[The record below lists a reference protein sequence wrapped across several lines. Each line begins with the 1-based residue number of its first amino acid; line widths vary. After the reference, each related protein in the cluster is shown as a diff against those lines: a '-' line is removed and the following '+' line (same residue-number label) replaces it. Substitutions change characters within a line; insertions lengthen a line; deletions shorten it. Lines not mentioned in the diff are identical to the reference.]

1 MQGTKFCDLSETKG
15 MVKMKITIIGGG
27 PGGYEAAIMA
37 AKLGAEVTVV
47 EKNKVGGTC
56 LNVGCIPT
64 KALLASAE
72 VLTTSLEAEKFGVFN
87 DKTVVDP
94 AQIIERKDKLVSGL
108 VKGIEFLFESNG
120 VNLIQGVGKL
130 IDSKTV
136 EVKRH
141 DGGSEKLVS
150 DKILLATGSV
160 PICPEMFHYDGVKV
174 ITSTEALSLK
184 TPPKSM
190 IVIGGGV
197 IGCELGQFFSR
208 MGTQITIVEMAE
220 QILSNEDESVAKQ
233 LLRQFKREKI
243 KVLTATRV
251 TDVNVQNT
259 GITVNLSSGKTLEV
273 EMVLLSIG
281 RASFSKE
288 LNLDALG
295 ISTNSKGQIEVDEL
309 LETNVKGIY
318 AVGDLINTPYLAHVA
333 SKEGTIAAE
342 NMLGKNKTAVH
353 KAIPRCVYT
362 DPQVAAVGL
371 TEKEAQQ
378 RGIAYKTGSFDFR
391 SLGKAQIIGKIQG
404 QVKII
409 VDEKD
414 VIIGASIVGPEAT
427 DLLAELTMAV
437 HLGLTAEALGDV
449 IHPHPTLSE
458 AIMEALHDVHEM
470 SINKVELRL

>member
-1 MQGTKFCDLSETKG
+1 
-15 MVKMKITIIGGG
+15 MKITIIGAG

-37 AKLGAEVTVV
+37 SKLGAEVTVV
-47 EKNKVGGTC
+47 EKNAVGGTC

-64 KALLASAE
+64 KSLLASSD

-87 DKTVVDP
+87 DHTTADLE
-94 AQIIERKDKLVSGL
+94 QIIERKDKLVSGL

-120 VNLIQGVGKL
+120 VNLVRGTGKL

-136 EVKRH
+136 EVKRN
-141 DGGSEKLVS
+141 DGAVETLVS

-160 PICPEMFHYDGVKV
+160 PICPEMFHYDGKKV
-174 ITSTEALSLK
+174 ITSTEALALK

-190 IVIGGGV
+190 IVVGGGV

-208 MGTQITIVEMAE
+208 LGTQITIVEMAD
-220 QILSNEDESVAKQ
+220 QILISEDESVAKQ

-243 KVLTATRV
+243 KVLTANGV
-251 TDVNVQNT
+251 ADVNAQDSGVEVTLTN
-259 GITVNLSSGKTLEV
+259 GKTLEA
-273 EMVLLSIG
+273 EMMLLSIG
-281 RASFSKE
+281 RSSFSKG
-288 LNLDALG
+288 LNLEAVG
-295 ISTNSKGQIEVDEL
+295 IIVDQKGHIQVDDR
-309 LETNVKGIY
+309 LETSVKGIY

-333 SKEGTIAAE
+333 SKEGIIAAE
-342 NMLGKNKTAVH
+342 NMLGENKTGVH

-362 DPQVAAVGL
+362 EPQVAAVGV

-378 RGIAYKTGSFDFR
+378 RGIPYKIGSFDFR
-391 SLGKAQIIGKIQG
+391 SLGKAQIIAKIQG
-404 QVKII
+404 QIKII

-427 DLLAELTMAV
+427 ELLTELTMAV
-437 HLGLTAEALGDV
+437 HLGLTAEVLGDV

-458 AIMEALHDVHEM
+458 AIMEALHDVHGK
-470 SINKVELRL
+470 SINKVALRL

>member
-1 MQGTKFCDLSETKG
+1 
-15 MVKMKITIIGGG
+15 MKITIIGAG

-47 EKNKVGGTC
+47 EKKEVGGTC
-56 LNVGCIPT
+56 LNIGCIPT
-64 KALLASAE
+64 KALLASAD

-87 DKTVVDP
+87 DHTTVDLK
-94 AQIIERKDKLVSGL
+94 QIIERKDKLVAGL

-120 VNLIQGVGKL
+120 INLIRGIGKL

-136 EVKRH
+136 EVKCN
-141 DGGSEKLVS
+141 DGGVETLVS

-160 PICPEMFHYDGVKV
+160 PVCPEMFHYDGEKV
-174 ITSTEALSLK
+174 ITSTEALALK

-190 IVIGGGV
+190 IVVGGGV
-197 IGCELGQFFSR
+197 IGCELGQFFSHL
-208 MGTQITIVEMAE
+208 GTKITIVEMAD
-220 QILSNEDESVAKQ
+220 QILSSEDESVAKQ

-243 KVLTATRV
+243 KVLTANGV
-251 TDVNVQNT
+251 TDVKVEN
-259 GITVNLSSGKTLEV
+259 SGVVVTLKNGAILEA
-273 EMVLLSIG
+273 EMMLLSIG
-281 RASFSKE
+281 RSSYSKG
-288 LNLDALG
+288 LNLEELG
-295 ISTNSKGQIEVDEL
+295 IKVDLKGQIEVDETL
-309 LETNVKGIY
+309 QTSVKGIY

-333 SKEGTIAAE
+333 SKEGIIAAE
-342 NMLGKNKTAVH
+342 NMLGKNKTGIH

-371 TEKEAQQ
+371 TEKDAQQ
-378 RGIAYKTGSFDFR
+378 KGIVYKTGSFDFR

-409 VDEKD
+409 VDEQD
-414 VIIGASIVGPEAT
+414 VIIGASIIGPEAT

-437 HLGLTAEALGDV
+437 HLGLTAEELGDV

-458 AIMEALHDVHEM
+458 AIMEALHDIHGM
-470 SINKVELRL
+470 SINKASLRF

>member
-1 MQGTKFCDLSETKG
+1 
-15 MVKMKITIIGGG
+15 MKITIIGAG

-37 AKLGAEVTVV
+37 SKLGAEVTVV
-47 EKNKVGGTC
+47 EKNAVGGTC

-64 KALLASAE
+64 KSLLASSD

-87 DKTVVDP
+87 DHTTADLE
-94 AQIIERKDKLVSGL
+94 QIIERKDKLVAGL

-120 VNLIQGVGKL
+120 VNLVRGTGKL

-136 EVKRH
+136 EVKRN
-141 DGGSEKLVS
+141 DGAVETLVS

-160 PICPEMFHYDGVKV
+160 PICPEMFHYDGKKV
-174 ITSTEALSLK
+174 ITSTEALALK

-190 IVIGGGV
+190 IVVGGGV

-208 MGTQITIVEMAE
+208 LGTQITIVEMAD
-220 QILSNEDESVAKQ
+220 QILISEDESVAKQ

-243 KVLTATRV
+243 KVLTANGV
-251 TDVNVQNT
+251 ADVNAQDSGVEVTLTN
-259 GITVNLSSGKTLEV
+259 GKTLEA
-273 EMVLLSIG
+273 EMMLLSIG
-281 RASFSKE
+281 RSSFSKG
-288 LNLDALG
+288 LNLEAVG
-295 ISTNSKGQIEVDEL
+295 IIVDQKGHIQVDGR
-309 LETNVKGIY
+309 LETSVKGIY

-333 SKEGTIAAE
+333 SKEGIIAAE
-342 NMLGKNKTAVH
+342 NMLGENKTGVH

-362 DPQVAAVGL
+362 EPQVAAVGV

-378 RGIAYKTGSFDFR
+378 RGIPYKIGSFDFR
-391 SLGKAQIIGKIQG
+391 SLGKAQIIAKIQG
-404 QVKII
+404 QIKII

-427 DLLAELTMAV
+427 ELLTELTMAV
-437 HLGLTAEALGDV
+437 HLGLTAEVLGDV

-458 AIMEALHDVHEM
+458 AIMEALHDVHGK
-470 SINKVELRL
+470 SINKVALRL

>member
-1 MQGTKFCDLSETKG
+1 
-15 MVKMKITIIGGG
+15 MKITIIGAG

-47 EKNKVGGTC
+47 EKKEVGGTC
-56 LNVGCIPT
+56 LNIGCIPT
-64 KALLASAE
+64 KALLASAD

-87 DKTVVDP
+87 DHTTVDLK
-94 AQIIERKDKLVSGL
+94 QIIERKDKLVAGL

-120 VNLIQGVGKL
+120 INLIRGIGKL

-136 EVKRH
+136 EVKCN
-141 DGGSEKLVS
+141 DGGVETLVS

-160 PICPEMFHYDGVKV
+160 PVCPEMFHYDGEKV
-174 ITSTEALSLK
+174 ITSTEALALK

-190 IVIGGGV
+190 IVVGGGV
-197 IGCELGQFFSR
+197 IGCELGQFFSHL
-208 MGTQITIVEMAE
+208 GTKITIVEMAE
-220 QILSNEDESVAKQ
+220 QILSSEDESVAKQ

-243 KVLTATRV
+243 KVLTANGV
-251 TDVNVQNT
+251 TDVKVEN
-259 GITVNLSSGKTLEV
+259 SGVVVTLKNGAILEA
-273 EMVLLSIG
+273 EMMLLSIG
-281 RASFSKE
+281 RSSYSKG
-288 LNLDALG
+288 LNLEELG
-295 ISTNSKGQIEVDEL
+295 IKVDLKGQIEVDETL
-309 LETNVKGIY
+309 QTSVKGIY

-333 SKEGTIAAE
+333 SKEGIIAAE
-342 NMLGKNKTAVH
+342 NMLGKNKTGIH

-371 TEKEAQQ
+371 TEKDAQQ
-378 RGIAYKTGSFDFR
+378 KGIVYKTGSFDFR

-409 VDEKD
+409 VDEQD
-414 VIIGASIVGPEAT
+414 VIIGASIIGPEAT

-437 HLGLTAEALGDV
+437 HLGLTAEELGDV

-458 AIMEALHDVHEM
+458 AIMEALHDIHGM
-470 SINKVELRL
+470 SINKASLRF

>member
-1 MQGTKFCDLSETKG
+1 
-15 MVKMKITIIGGG
+15 MKITIIGAG

-47 EKNKVGGTC
+47 EKKEVGGTC
-56 LNVGCIPT
+56 LNIGCIPT
-64 KALLASAE
+64 KALLASAD

-87 DKTVVDP
+87 DHTTVDLK
-94 AQIIERKDKLVSGL
+94 QIIERKDKLVAGL

-120 VNLIQGVGKL
+120 VNLVRGIGKL

-136 EVKRH
+136 EVKRN
-141 DGGSEKLVS
+141 DGGVDTLVS

-160 PICPEMFHYDGVKV
+160 PICPEMFHYDGEKV
-174 ITSTEALSLK
+174 ITSTEALALK

-190 IVIGGGV
+190 IVVGGGV
-197 IGCELGQFFSR
+197 IGCELGQFFSHL
-208 MGTQITIVEMAE
+208 GTKITIVEMAE
-220 QILSNEDESVAKQ
+220 QILSFEDESVAKQ

-243 KVLTATRV
+243 KVLTANGV
-251 TDVNVQNT
+251 ADVKVED
-259 GITVNLSSGKTLEV
+259 SGVVATLTNGAILEA
-273 EMVLLSIG
+273 EMMLLSIG
-281 RASFSKE
+281 RSSYSKS
-288 LNLDALG
+288 LNLEELG
-295 ISTNSKGQIEVDEL
+295 IKVDLKGQIEVDES
-309 LETNVKGIY
+309 LETSIKGIY

-333 SKEGTIAAE
+333 SKEGIIAAE
-342 NMLGKNKTAVH
+342 NMLGKNKTGVH

-371 TEKEAQQ
+371 TEKDAQQ
-378 RGIAYKTGSFDFR
+378 MGIVYKTGSFDFR

-409 VDEKD
+409 VDEQD
-414 VIIGASIVGPEAT
+414 VIIGASIIGPEAT

-458 AIMEALHDVHEM
+458 AIMEALHDIHGM
-470 SINKVELRL
+470 SINKASLRF

>member
-1 MQGTKFCDLSETKG
+1 
-15 MVKMKITIIGGG
+15 MKITIIGAG

-37 AKLGAEVTVV
+37 AKLGAKVTVV

-64 KALLASAE
+64 KALLASAD

-87 DKTVVDP
+87 DHTNVELK
-94 AQIIERKDKLVSGL
+94 QIIERKDKLVAGL

-120 VNLIQGVGKL
+120 VKLLRGTGKL

-136 EVKRH
+136 EVLRA
-141 DGGSEKLVS
+141 DGSVETLVS

-160 PICPEMFHYDGVKV
+160 PVCPELFHYDGKKV
-174 ITSTEALSLK
+174 ITSTEALALQQ
-184 TPPKSM
+184 PPKSM
-190 IVIGGGV
+190 IVVGGGV

-208 MGTQITIVEMAE
+208 MGTKVTIVEMAD
-220 QILSNEDESVAKQ
+220 QILSMEDESVTKQ

-243 KVLTATRV
+243 KVLT
-251 TDVNVQNT
+251 
-259 GITVNLSSGKTLEV
+259 GKTVAAVTTEGVGVVATLTNGETI
-273 EMVLLSIG
+273 EAEKLLLSIG
-281 RASFSKE
+281 RKSSTTG
-288 LNLDALG
+288 LNLEALG
-295 ISTNSKGQIEVDEL
+295 INVDSHGQIEVDDY
-309 LETNVKGIY
+309 LETSVKEIY

-333 SKEGTIAAE
+333 SKEGIIAAE
-342 NMLGKNKTAVH
+342 NMLRNNKSGLH

-371 TEKEAQQ
+371 TEKQAQQ
-378 RGIAYKTGSFDFR
+378 RGIIYKTGTFDFR

-409 VDEKD
+409 VDQND
-414 VIIGASIVGPEAT
+414 VIIGASIIGPEAT
-427 DLLAELTMAV
+427 ELLAELTMAV
-437 HLGLTAEALGDV
+437 HLGLTAEAMGEV

-458 AIMEALHDVHEM
+458 AIMEALHDVHGK
-470 SINKVELRL
+470 SVNKVTMRL

>member
-1 MQGTKFCDLSETKG
+1 
-15 MVKMKITIIGGG
+15 MKITIIGAG

-37 AKLGAEVTVV
+37 SKLGAEVTVV
-47 EKNKVGGTC
+47 EKNAVGGTC

-64 KALLASAE
+64 KSLLASSD

-87 DKTVVDP
+87 DHTTADLE
-94 AQIIERKDKLVSGL
+94 QIIERKDKLVSGL

-120 VNLIQGVGKL
+120 VNLVRGTGKL

-136 EVKRH
+136 EVKRN
-141 DGGSEKLVS
+141 DGAVETLVS

-160 PICPEMFHYDGVKV
+160 PICPEMFHYDGKKV
-174 ITSTEALSLK
+174 ITSTEALALK

-190 IVIGGGV
+190 IVVGGGV

-208 MGTQITIVEMAE
+208 LGTQITIVEMAD
-220 QILSNEDESVAKQ
+220 QILISEDESVAKQ

-243 KVLTATRV
+243 KVLTANGV
-251 TDVNVQNT
+251 ADVNVQDSGVEVTLTN
-259 GITVNLSSGKTLEV
+259 GKTLEA
-273 EMVLLSIG
+273 EMMLLSIG
-281 RASFSKE
+281 RSSFSKG
-288 LNLDALG
+288 LNLEAVG
-295 ISTNSKGQIEVDEL
+295 IIVDQKGHIQVDDR
-309 LETNVKGIY
+309 LETSVKGIY

-333 SKEGTIAAE
+333 SKEGIIAAE
-342 NMLGKNKTAVH
+342 NMLGENKTGVH

-362 DPQVAAVGL
+362 EPQVAAVGV

-378 RGIAYKTGSFDFR
+378 RGIPYKIGSFDFR
-391 SLGKAQIIGKIQG
+391 SLGKAQIIAKIQG
-404 QVKII
+404 QIKII

-427 DLLAELTMAV
+427 ELLTELTMAV
-437 HLGLTAEALGDV
+437 HLGLTAEVLGDV

-458 AIMEALHDVHEM
+458 AIMEALHDVHGK
-470 SINKVELRL
+470 SINKVALRL

>member
-1 MQGTKFCDLSETKG
+1 
-15 MVKMKITIIGGG
+15 MKITIIGAG

-37 AKLGAEVTVV
+37 SKLGAEVTVV
-47 EKNKVGGTC
+47 EKNAVGGTC

-64 KALLASAE
+64 KALLASSD

-87 DKTVVDP
+87 DHTTADLE
-94 AQIIERKDKLVSGL
+94 QIIERKDKLVAGL

-120 VNLIQGVGKL
+120 VNLVRGTGKL

-136 EVKRH
+136 EVKRN
-141 DGGSEKLVS
+141 DGGVETLVS

-160 PICPEMFHYDGVKV
+160 PICPEMFHYDGKKV
-174 ITSTEALSLK
+174 ITSTEALALK

-190 IVIGGGV
+190 IVVGGGV

-208 MGTQITIVEMAE
+208 LGTQITIVEMAD
-220 QILSNEDESVAKQ
+220 QILISEDESVAKQ

-243 KVLTATRV
+243 KVLTANGV
-251 TDVNVQNT
+251 ADVNVQDSGVEVTLTN
-259 GITVNLSSGKTLEV
+259 GKTLEA
-273 EMVLLSIG
+273 EMMLLSIG
-281 RASFSKE
+281 RSSFSKG
-288 LNLDALG
+288 LNLEAVG
-295 ISTNSKGQIEVDEL
+295 IIVDQKGHIQVDGR
-309 LETNVKGIY
+309 LETSVKGIY

-333 SKEGTIAAE
+333 SKEGIIAAE
-342 NMLGKNKTAVH
+342 NMLGENKTGVH

-362 DPQVAAVGL
+362 EPQVAAVGV

-378 RGIAYKTGSFDFR
+378 RGIPYKIGSFDFR
-391 SLGKAQIIGKIQG
+391 SLGKAQIIAKIQG
-404 QVKII
+404 QIKII

-427 DLLAELTMAV
+427 ELLTELTMAV
-437 HLGLTAEALGDV
+437 HLGLTAEVLGDV

-458 AIMEALHDVHEM
+458 AIMEALHDVHGK
-470 SINKVELRL
+470 SINKVALRL

>member
-1 MQGTKFCDLSETKG
+1 
-15 MVKMKITIIGGG
+15 MKITIIGAG

-47 EKNKVGGTC
+47 EKKEVGGTC
-56 LNVGCIPT
+56 LNIGCIPT
-64 KALLASAE
+64 KSLLASAD
-72 VLTTSLEAEKFGVFN
+72 VLTTSLEAEKFGVCN
-87 DKTVVDP
+87 DHTTVELK
-94 AQIIERKDKLVSGL
+94 QIIERKDKLVTGL

-120 VNLIQGVGKL
+120 VNLVRGIGKL

-136 EVKRH
+136 EVQLN
-141 DGGSEKLVS
+141 DGGAEILVS

-160 PICPEMFHYDGVKV
+160 PICPEMFHYDGEKV
-174 ITSTEALSLK
+174 ITSTEALALK

-190 IVIGGGV
+190 IVVGGGV
-197 IGCELGQFFSR
+197 IGCELGQFFNHL
-208 MGTQITIVEMAE
+208 GTKITIVEMAD
-220 QILSNEDESVAKQ
+220 QILSFEDESVAKQ

-243 KVLTATRV
+243 KVLTANGV
-251 TDVNVQNT
+251 TDVKVEDT
-259 GITVNLSSGKTLEV
+259 GVVVTLTNGAILEA
-273 EMVLLSIG
+273 EMMLLSIG
-281 RASFSKE
+281 RSSYSKG
-288 LNLDALG
+288 LNLEASG
-295 ISTNSKGQIEVDEL
+295 IKVDSKGQIEVDER
-309 LETNVKGIY
+309 LETSVKGIY

-333 SKEGTIAAE
+333 SKEGIIAAE

-362 DPQVAAVGL
+362 DPQIAAVGL

-378 RGIAYKTGSFDFR
+378 KGINYKIGSFDFR
-391 SLGKAQIIGKIQG
+391 ALGKAQIIGKIQG

-414 VIIGASIVGPEAT
+414 VIIGASIIGPEAT

-437 HLGLTAEALGDV
+437 HLGLTAEVLGDV

-458 AIMEALHDVHEM
+458 AIMEALHDVHGM
-470 SINKVELRL
+470 SINKASLRF

>member
-1 MQGTKFCDLSETKG
+1 
-15 MVKMKITIIGGG
+15 MKITIIGAG

-37 AKLGAEVTVV
+37 AKLGADVTVV
-47 EKNKVGGTC
+47 EKKEVGGTC

-64 KALLASAE
+64 KALLTSTD
-72 VLTTSLEAEKFGVFN
+72 VLTTSLEAEKFGVTN
-87 DKTVVDP
+87 DHTTIELK
-94 AQIIERKDKLVSGL
+94 QIIERKDKLVSGL
-108 VKGIEFLFESNG
+108 VKGIEFLFEANG
-120 VNLIQGVGKL
+120 VKLVRGIGKL

-136 EVKRH
+136 EVKRD
-141 DGGSEKLVS
+141 DGESEKLVS

-160 PICPEMFHYDGVKV
+160 PICPEMFQYDGKKV
-174 ITSTEALSLK
+174 ITSTEALALK

-190 IVIGGGV
+190 VVIGGGV

-220 QILSNEDESVAKQ
+220 QILSYEDESVAKQ

-243 KVLTATRV
+243 KVLTATSV
-251 TDVNVQNT
+251 TGVKIQDT
-259 GITVNLSSGKTLEV
+259 GITVTLSSGKTLEA
-273 EMVLLSIG
+273 EMILLSIG

-295 ISTNSKGQIEVDEL
+295 INLNSKGQIEVDEL

-449 IHPHPTLSE
+449 IYPHPTLSE

>member
-1 MQGTKFCDLSETKG
+1 
-15 MVKMKITIIGGG
+15 MKITIIGAG

-47 EKNKVGGTC
+47 EKNEVGGTC
-56 LNVGCIPT
+56 LNIGCIPT
-64 KALLASAE
+64 KALLASAD

-87 DKTVVDP
+87 DHTTADLK
-94 AQIIERKDKLVSGL
+94 QIVERKDKVVAGL
-108 VKGIEFLFESNG
+108 VKGIEFLFESNR
-120 VNLIQGVGKL
+120 VNLVHGIGKL

-136 EVKRH
+136 EVKRN
-141 DGGSEKLVS
+141 DGGVETLVS

-160 PICPEMFHYDGVKV
+160 PVCPEMFHYDGKKV
-174 ITSTEALSLK
+174 ITSTEALALK

-190 IVIGGGV
+190 IIVGGGV

-208 MGTQITIVEMAE
+208 MGTKVTIVEMAD
-220 QILSNEDESVAKQ
+220 QILSTEDESVAKQ

-243 KVLTATRV
+243 KVLTSNGVAEVEVQDSGVVV
-251 TDVNVQNT
+251 TLTD
-259 GITVNLSSGKTLEV
+259 GKTLEA

-281 RASFSKE
+281 RASFSKG
-288 LNLDALG
+288 LNLEALG
-295 ISTNSKGQIEVDEL
+295 IKVDPQGHIEVDES
-309 LETNVKGIY
+309 LETSVKGIY
-318 AVGDLINTPYLAHVA
+318 AVGDLINTPFLAHVA
-333 SKEGTIAAE
+333 SKEGIIAAE
-342 NMLGKNKTAVH
+342 NMLGKNKTGVH

-371 TEKEAQQ
+371 TEKDVQKK
-378 RGIAYKTGSFDFR
+378 GIPYKTGSFDFR
-391 SLGKAQIIGKIQG
+391 ALGKAKIIDKIQG

-414 VIIGASIVGPEAT
+414 VVIGASIVGPEAT

-437 HLGLTAEALGDV
+437 HLGLTAEVLGDV

-458 AIMEALHDVHEM
+458 AIMEALHDVHGK
-470 SINKVELRL
+470 SINKVSLRI

>member
-1 MQGTKFCDLSETKG
+1 
-15 MVKMKITIIGGG
+15 MKITIIGAG

-47 EKNKVGGTC
+47 EKKEVGGTC
-56 LNVGCIPT
+56 LNIGCIPT
-64 KALLASAE
+64 KALLASAD

-87 DKTVVDP
+87 DHTTVDLK
-94 AQIIERKDKLVSGL
+94 QIIERKDKLVAGL

-120 VNLIQGVGKL
+120 VNLVHGIGKL

-136 EVKRH
+136 EVKRN
-141 DGGSEKLVS
+141 DGGVEILVS

-160 PICPEMFHYDGVKV
+160 PICPEMFHYDGEKV
-174 ITSTEALSLK
+174 ITSTEVLALK

-190 IVIGGGV
+190 IVVGGGV
-197 IGCELGQFFSR
+197 IGCELGQFFSHL
-208 MGTQITIVEMAE
+208 GTKITIVEMAD
-220 QILSNEDESVAKQ
+220 QILSFEDESVSKQ

-243 KVLTATRV
+243 KILTANGV
-251 TDVNVQNT
+251 TDVKVEE
-259 GITVNLSSGKTLEV
+259 SGVVVTLENGAILEA
-273 EMVLLSIG
+273 EMMLLSIG
-281 RASFSKE
+281 RSSYSKG
-288 LNLDALG
+288 LNLEELG
-295 ISTNSKGQIEVDEL
+295 IKVDPKGQIEVDET
-309 LETNVKGIY
+309 LETSVKGIY

-333 SKEGTIAAE
+333 SKEGIIAAE
-342 NMLGKNKTAVH
+342 NMLGKNRSGVH

-371 TEKEAQQ
+371 TEKEAEK
-378 RGIAYKTGSFDFR
+378 RGINYKTGSFDFR

-409 VDEKD
+409 VDEQD
-414 VIIGASIVGPEAT
+414 VIIGASIIGPEAT

-437 HLGLTAEALGDV
+437 HLGLTAEVLGDV

-458 AIMEALHDVHEM
+458 AIMEALHDVHGK
-470 SINKVELRL
+470 SINKVTMRF